1 MFEQKHTVAQALRP
15 IHLLRSQISSHETS
29 LDRRPPRAPRFI
41 SAENISIVVTWA
53 CFGQLPFFQRSVTA
67 IATSQRRAKI
77 RIWNLNTYGIFNDL
91 FQSKINVLH
100 LSKFLRSISWEPSVM
115 IGWAS
120 QMDARETLCCFCNP
134 KKKERTLDF
143 NRYKLPHRYWN
154 SFFKNERLGILSQ
167 KMLFPPCVVV
177 DFFFDEEERRYAIT
191 RRQRKEHKKGEK
203 LARASQNSPYS
214 NPLCPFFPSSFHSFI
229 CHAGGEI
236 QKRSICISKTERKQT
251 MKKRA
256 PTLPPTI
263 IDRGL
268 SMIAMRVTFSRACAR
283 ARKKKVILYALSL
296 IHIWRCRRM

>member
-1 MFEQKHTVAQALRP
+1 MLE
-15 IHLLRSQISSHETS
+15 
-29 LDRRPPRAPRFI
+29 RRCA
-41 SAENISIVVTWA
+41 VT
-53 CFGQLPFFQRSVTA
+53 
-67 IATSQRRAKI
+67 
-77 RIWNLNTYGIFNDL
+77 
-91 FQSKINVLH
+91 
-100 LSKFLRSISWEPSVM
+100 
-115 IGWAS
+115 
-120 QMDARETLCCFCNP
+120 CFCNP

-143 NRYKLPHRYWN
+143 NRYKTPPGAYATVLKSR
-154 SFFKNERLGILSQ
+154 FKKWKAGILSQ

-214 NPLCPFFPSSFHSFI
+214 NPLCPFFPSSFHSFNLP
-229 CHAGGEI
+229 HAGGEI

-283 ARKKKVILYALSL
+283 ARKKKVILYARANARKNAREKVKRKWKKNAFFRYRYKIHENSLSQTFIKTAVCL
-296 IHIWRCRRM
+296 IFDFKEEEEKTERESRERKERN